1 MTLCG
6 GVIERE
12 ALCRV
17 RADGVRVRWG
27 AFCVPGCLCAWLPAY
42 LMSTLLRGGLLR
54 SGLVCLGDGVKN
66 LFFRALVGIFMAF
79 EFCVI
84 YISVKYLIPFYSGN
98 YCGIKF

>member
-1 MTLCG
+1 MTLSR
-6 GVIERE
+6 GVAEWE

-27 AFCVPGCLCAWLPAY
+27 AFCVPGLSVY
-42 LMSTLLRGGLLR
+42 LDVRPCCVV
-54 SGLVCLGDGVKN
+54 VC
-66 LFFRALVGIFMAF
+66 RALACCALGRCKKSLFGALLGIFMAF

-98 YCGIKF
+98 CCIIKF